1 MAKRRQY
8 GKETSMRVHP
18 LRFLAC
24 FLAVLTL
31 PLAACAGGNNGSTMP
46 DMPPS
51 MSQEPDKLSNSAVTG
66 KYGPRTS
73 YKGENVSSIQA
84 DTLDG
89 GLVLPDGQGGV
100 VLIPG
105 EKRKP
110 QNRNYVDAREFK
122 LKIRELAEQLIANIR
137 DCSLQGTVALPTS
150 FVSLDNFN
158 ETSSLG
164 RLISEQLFYEFNQ
177 RGYPIREYRIPG
189 SINVREEGEFYLSR
203 ELGDLALR
211 SPGSV
216 IIVGTYSGD
225 KQALFINARLVRPSD
240 GRVLRTANLV
250 LEGNPLTNRLMR
262 NTGKKFE
269 AGEMRI
275 RDHSETTK
283 QPMDFGGGPGGLA
296 NPFDRGEDIH

>member
-1 MAKRRQY
+1 
-8 GKETSMRVHP
+8 MRAHP

-24 FLAVLTL
+24 LLAVLTL
-31 PLAACAGGNNGSTMP
+31 PLAACAGGNNASAMP
-46 DMPPS
+46 DMPLS
-51 MSQEPDKLSNSAVTG
+51 MSQEPDKLSNSSVTG
-66 KYGPRTS
+66 KYSPRAR
-73 YKGENVSSIQA
+73 YKGEEVSSIRA
-84 DTLDG
+84 ESLDG
-89 GLVLPDGQGGV
+89 GLVLPDGDGGV

-105 EKRKP
+105 EKRKS

-137 DCSLQGTVALPTS
+137 DCSLQGRVALPTA
-150 FVSLDNFN
+150 FVNLDNFN

-189 SINVREEGEFYLSR
+189 SINVRQEGEFYLSR
-203 ELGDLALR
+203 ELGDLAVS

-216 IIVGTYSGD
+216 VIVGTYSGD

-240 GRVLRTANLV
+240 GWVLRTANLV

-262 NTGKKFE
+262 NTGRKFE

-275 RDHSETTK
+275 RDHAEATK
-283 QPMDFGGGPGGLA
+283 PMDYSGPGGVTS
-296 NPFDRGEDIH
+296 PFDRGEDIH